1 MKKSLDGLELLQEKV
16 EEIFNEPEDRS
27 VEVTESEE
35 HRNNNNK
42 KMEKKINKTFVTLGK
57 NSNNLTGKKLESL
70 KDRK

>member
-42 KMEKKINKTFVTLGK
+42 KMEKK
-57 NSNNLTGKKLESL
+57 LTKPL
-70 KDRK
+70 

>member
-35 HRNNNNK
+35 HRNNNSK
-42 KMEKKINKTFVTLGK
+42 KIEKK
-57 NSNNLTGKKLESL
+57 LTKPL
-70 KDRK
+70 